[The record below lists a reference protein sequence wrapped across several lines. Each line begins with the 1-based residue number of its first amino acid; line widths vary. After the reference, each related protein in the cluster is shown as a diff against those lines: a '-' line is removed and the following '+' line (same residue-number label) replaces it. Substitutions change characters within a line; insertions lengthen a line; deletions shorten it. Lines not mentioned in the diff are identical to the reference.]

1 MLEIDKRKDSILA
14 SLQVMGHGPR
24 KRNFQRKTSLPFRA
38 NSSAFTG
45 LVSSTRFNS
54 DHLSSG
60 LLNTHLDS
68 SQRAETNCRT
78 PRSKLA
84 HLTKKCGKLDYIKE
98 FNQTQINNIVLV
110 STGHSRP
117 SIKPKFLFR
126 FQKVAKCV
134 AMLCLLYR
142 DHHLFATNSY
152 GVLRVRRWRAEEKK
166 NPGTDQEIL
175 FDLTSFRAKT
185 KIQLRVSETVKWIL
199 SRPPQDRSEQDV
211 HFILTAL
218 QEIRGFGNYSGT
230 RQKKV
235 AKAAWYAS
243 YEAQQV
249 MVQQGH
255 IPHSFY
261 ICLSGSAIVIKK
273 NNETGQVKPA
283 WFLSKGD
290 AFGDKEILN
299 SDRWPSSVI
308 IQEPAEFLC
317 LDREDF
323 AHIFLPGGRKKQG
336 DPEQIMFLSELK
348 FLKGW
353 PLQLLEDNPG
363 KCIVKHFSCAFPCRR
378 GAVILQ
384 TSSINDWIYIV
395 RSGSCSVMKV
405 FKMDHGV
412 EAIFPAK
419 RKKQSSIF
427 QAASTLVHPGT
438 PTEGHEHEKIILDK
452 HPTKTQQK
460 KRTVR
465 HDEGKEN
472 APSVSH
478 RTGLVDFNPQR
489 TVNGSSSPENQVWG
503 VTEDSECGLR
513 ERHPNTIVLETK
525 MDDKSSKVN
534 KLPSPMKS
542 AYLRARLVVPSPV
555 SEKLEAEKDK
565 TDEMNLSKTT
575 ITKPAFIMIDTLVK
589 GSVFGLSDFLFSDQP
604 SCYIISN
611 GAECLQISKK
621 FYLDNA
627 SQDVLDK
634 LRQQQH
640 PYPGEKELLER
651 LQKEMQWQTF
661 RKLAICS
668 TLQRIERKQNQRQH
682 GLPPDRSKN

>member
-14 SLQVMGHGPR
+14 SLQVMGDGPR

-38 NSSAFTG
+38 NTPALNG
-45 LVSSTRFNS
+45 LVPRTLFNS
-54 DHLSSG
+54 DHLASG
-60 LLNTHLDS
+60 LLNTRLDS
-68 SQRAETNCRT
+68 SRRGETNYGTQRG
-78 PRSKLA
+78 KLA
-84 HLTKKCGKLDYIKE
+84 HLTKMCGKLDPINE
-98 FNQTQINNIVLV
+98 FNQTQINNILLV
-110 STGHSRP
+110 STRHARP

-142 DHHLFATNSY
+142 DHRLVATNSY
-152 GVLRVRRWRAEEKK
+152 GVLRVRRYKTEEKK
-166 NPGTDQEIL
+166 NQGTDQEIL

-185 KIQLRVSETVKWIL
+185 KIQLRVSESVKWIL
-199 SRPPQDRSEQDV
+199 SRPPQNRSEQDV

-218 QEIRGFGNYSGT
+218 QEIRGFGNYSGI

-249 MVQQGH
+249 MIQQGQ

-299 SDRWPSSVI
+299 SDRWPSSII

-363 KCIVKHFSCAFPCRR
+363 KCVVKHFKR

-384 TSSINDWIYIV
+384 NSNITDWIYVV
-395 RSGSCSVMKV
+395 RSGSCSVMKA
-405 FKMDHGV
+405 FNMDHDV

-419 RKKQSSIF
+419 RKKQPSIF
-427 QAASTLVHPGT
+427 QAASTLVCPRT
-438 PTEGHEHEKIILDK
+438 PTKVREPEKIIPDK
-452 HPTKTQQK
+452 HTTKTQQK
-460 KRTVR
+460 KTMK
-465 HDEGKEN
+465 HKEGKEN
-472 APSVSH
+472 DHSVSR
-478 RTGLVDFNPQR
+478 RTGLVDFNPQCS
-489 TVNGSSSPENQVWG
+489 VNGSRSPENQVWG
-503 VTEDSECGLR
+503 VTEDTECGLR
-513 ERHPNTIVLETK
+513 ERDSNTIVLETK
-525 MDDKSSKVN
+525 MDDKFSKVN

-542 AYLRARLVVPSPV
+542 AYLRARLVVSPLV
-555 SEKLEAEKDK
+555 SEKTEVEKDK
-565 TDEMNLSKTT
+565 TDEMNLSK
-575 ITKPAFIMIDTLVK
+575 TKPAFIMIDTLVK

-640 PYPGEKELLER
+640 PYPDEKELLER
-651 LQKEMQWQTF
+651 LQKEMQWLAL
-661 RKLAICS
+661 RKLAMRS
-668 TLQRIERKQNQRQH
+668 ALQRTERKRKQRQH
-682 GLPPDRSKN
+682 GLPPHCSKN

>member
-1 MLEIDKRKDSILA
+1 
-14 SLQVMGHGPR
+14 
-24 KRNFQRKTSLPFRA
+24 
-38 NSSAFTG
+38 
-45 LVSSTRFNS
+45 
-54 DHLSSG
+54 
-60 LLNTHLDS
+60 
-68 SQRAETNCRT
+68 
-78 PRSKLA
+78 
-84 HLTKKCGKLDYIKE
+84 
-98 FNQTQINNIVLV
+98 
-110 STGHSRP
+110 
-117 SIKPKFLFR
+117 
-126 FQKVAKCV
+126 
-134 AMLCLLYR
+134 
-142 DHHLFATNSY
+142 
-152 GVLRVRRWRAEEKK
+152 
-166 NPGTDQEIL
+166 
-175 FDLTSFRAKT
+175 
-185 KIQLRVSETVKWIL
+185 
-199 SRPPQDRSEQDV
+199 
-211 HFILTAL
+211 
-218 QEIRGFGNYSGT
+218 
-230 RQKKV
+230 
-235 AKAAWYAS
+235 
-243 YEAQQV
+243 
-249 MVQQGH
+249 
-255 IPHSFY
+255 
-261 ICLSGSAIVIKK
+261 
-273 NNETGQVKPA
+273 
-283 WFLSKGD
+283 
-290 AFGDKEILN
+290 
-299 SDRWPSSVI
+299 
-308 IQEPAEFLC
+308 
-317 LDREDF
+317 
-323 AHIFLPGGRKKQG
+323 
-336 DPEQIMFLSELK
+336 MFLSELK

-363 KCIVKHFSCAFPCRR
+363 KCVVKHFKR

-384 TSSINDWIYIV
+384 TSSITDWIYIV

-405 FKMDHGV
+405 FKMDQGV

-452 HPTKTQQK
+452 HTTKTQQK

-478 RTGLVDFNPQR
+478 RTGLIDFNPQR
-489 TVNGSSSPENQVWG
+489 PVNGSRSPENQVWG

-575 ITKPAFIMIDTLVK
+575 IMKPAFIMIDTLVK

-651 LQKEMQWQTF
+651 LQKEMQWQAF

-668 TLQRIERKQNQRQH
+668 TLQRIERKRNQRQH